1 MRKGVILSFINY
13 MLTDQGGNMANNN
26 TYTNDSITALVGP
39 DRVRKKPAAILGSD
53 GLEGCQHTFIE
64 ILANSIDEAR
74 EGHGKVIEI
83 TRFKDKSIQIRDY
96 GRGCPVDYNKKQGR
110 YNWELVYCELYAGGK
125 YNTNDGENYEYSL
138 GTNGLGSCATQYSSE
153 YMDVTVYKDGFK
165 YDLHFEK
172 GYNVG
177 GLKKEKS
184 DYKHTGTLQKWKPD
198 LEVFNDINIPLE
210 FFTTTLKKQAVV
222 NAGLKFKLYDEESN
236 QRFEFIYDNG
246 IIDYVKEISAGKEIT
261 GVQFSEASAQG
272 RDRADKPD
280 YKVKMQFAFCFN
292 NEINLIEYYHNSSFL
307 ENGGSPDKA
316 VKNAFVSE
324 IDKYIKA
331 QGKNT
336 KDLGKISF
344 NDIQDSLI
352 IVTNSFSTMTSYEN
366 QTKKAINNKF
376 IQEAM
381 TDFIKQTL
389 EVYFIEN
396 KLEADKIM
404 EQVIINKRSRES
416 AEKQRINIKKKLQG
430 TIDMTNRVK
439 KFVDCRTKDPELRE
453 LYIVEGDS
461 ALGSVKL
468 SRDSEF
474 QAIMPLRGKI
484 LNCLKADYS
493 KIFDS
498 DVIVDLIRVL
508 GCGVEVKSKH
518 KDLTMFD
525 MNSLRWSKIIICTDA
540 DVDGFQ
546 IRTLV
551 LAMIY
556 RLMPSL
562 ISEGKV
568 FIAETPL
575 YEITCKNKTYFAYD
589 DKEKAKILDEIAST
603 GKITIQ
609 RSKGLGEN
617 TAEMMA
623 QTTMNPSSRRLI
635 KVIPEEAEK
644 TAYYFEM
651 LLGDALEA
659 RKEHIRECGHLYL
672 DDLDVM

>member
-1 MRKGVILSFINY
+1 
-13 MLTDQGGNMANNN
+13 MANNN

-236 QRFEFIYDNG
+236 QRFEFVYENG

-261 GVQFSEASAQG
+261 GVHFSEASAQG

-635 KVIPEEAEK
+635 KVVPEEAEK